1 MCLDGVVPTS
11 LSYPV
16 HERTLPNGLRVVV
29 SPDHSVPV
37 VAVNLW
43 YAVGSRDEEPQRTGL
58 AHLFEHVM
66 FQGSEHVASGDHFD
80 SLQAAGATG
89 NATTW
94 FDRTNYYETVPVGAL
109 DLALW
114 LEADRMGHLLPALNQ
129 ANLDNQRDVVK
140 EEKRQR
146 YDNAPYGDSIEHMLA
161 LVFPPDHPYGHSVIG
176 SMADLDAASLADTH
190 AFFTRWYA
198 PGNAVLT
205 LAGDVDADDA
215 LARAERWFGHLPARE
230 VPVRGDVEPLP
241 PLDGVPRRVA
251 TGAVP
256 ENTLT
261 LVWRTPPRGTRA
273 HDACELA
280 LRVLGGT
287 ETSRLHR
294 ALVRDHELCST
305 VGAAPIGLAV
315 GNSIA
320 LATAH
325 PREGVALDVVE
336 DALCA
341 ELDRLAG
348 SGPTASELARVH
360 TQLERE
366 WLEECAHL
374 DRRADLLGAHA
385 VLDGDPTRVNRRAA
399 EYLSVGADEVT
410 EAVRAWLRPSQRG
423 VLEYRRTTGQEDL
436 A

>member
-43 YAVGSRDEEPQRTGL
+43 YAVGSRDEEPHRTGL

-176 SMADLDAASLADTH
+176 SMVDLDAASLDDAH

-205 LAGDVDADDA
+205 LVGDVGAEDAF
-215 LARAERWFGHLPARE
+215 ARAERWFGHLPARDVHE
-230 VPVRGDVEPLP
+230 RGRPDALG

-256 ENTLT
+256 EDALT
-261 LVWRTPPRGTRA
+261 CVWRTPPRGTRA

-280 LRVLGGT
+280 LRVLGGS

-294 ALVRDHELCST
+294 ALVRDRELCTSA
-305 VGAAPIGLAV
+305 GAWPLGLAE
-315 GNSIA
+315 GNS
-320 LATAH
+320 LAVVTAR
-325 PREGVALDVVE
+325 PREGIALSDVE
-336 DALCA
+336 DAVCA
-341 ELDRLAG
+341 ELERLAE
-348 SGPTASELARVH
+348 SGPTASELARAH

-374 DRRADLLGAHA
+374 DHRADLLSAHA
-385 VLDGDPTRVNRRAA
+385 VLDGDPARVNRRIA
-399 EYLSVGADEVT
+399 EYVSVGPDEVT
-410 EAVRAWLRPSQRG
+410 EAVRAWLHPSRRG
-423 VLEYRRTTGQEDL
+423 VLEYRRAATQEEL
-436 A
+436 S